1 MIYDALGMLPER
13 AFQRDARGH
22 ILPQS
27 GGGGSGPS
35 SQTIT
40 QTNIPEYARPY
51 AEEML
56 GQGQILTDT
65 TANPYQGYGGQRF
78 AGFSPMQAQAF
89 QNVAG
94 QQTAPQ
100 LTDASNLAYSGAQQ
114 GLGAQQNAMGLQ
126 GAAAG
131 YGQAGAGYGG
141 AASTLG
147 LAGAQQAMMDANRAQ
162 RGAQMY
168 GGMGA
173 GFGSQGAMTAAQSQ
187 RAAEGQADMYGQMG
201 AGFGAV
207 GAGIAP
213 QAQQYG
219 ATAADIGM
227 TGMGYGAQGAGIG
240 GIGVQQAQQGF
251 GAGQQYAQQ
260 ATSPESMQS
269 YMSPYMQN
277 VVDQQQREAVRQSQI
292 QQQTTQSQAAQQ
304 GAFGGS
310 RSSILEAERQRNLGT
325 QLGDIQGAGLQNAF
339 QQAQQA
345 QQFGAGLG
353 IQGLQAGY
361 QGLQAGMAGTAQ
373 GMQGAQTGI
382 QGQQAGLQGLGEARQ
397 LYGLGMQG
405 AGLGLQGTGQRLA
418 AGQLGLQGTAQ
429 GIQGAQ
435 AGLQGVGQ
443 QISGAGLG
451 LEGTRT
457 GIAGQQAGMQGAQT
471 GLEGVGRATAAGQ
484 YGLSGAELGVRGAG
498 VLGGLGGQQ
507 FEQEMAATDAMQKYG
522 SLQQG
527 QQQQA
532 LDFAYQQEIARQQ
545 YPYQQ
550 LSYMSDLLRG
560 VPSTQSSQL
569 QYARQPDQ
577 TAQLLGAGL
586 SAYGAF
592 GRKEGGQIKSY
603 QQGGAVSPDAMSE
616 MPFQTLPPKLRRL
629 SDTQLA
635 AYARGVK
642 DAITLSAVQNEVQR
656 RAKMRGPG
664 AQMPAD
670 TTAAEVAK
678 RAEAASLGRPRVS
691 MAGGGIVALAPGGS
705 PGTAEQLANQFN
717 QYLNKMGGAYAGD
730 TPPPPP
736 SPIAPPPPPPAPLP
750 AGSIANPEIADQ
762 AGSMLPNRGQPPAP
776 SPVNQKPGGIM
787 QASQVATPSVSA
799 FDQFK
804 ASIPRG
810 EMEPAQQTLLKDMQ
824 ARLEEKMG
832 RAEGQ
837 ENTSIYD
844 ALLTA
849 GLAMM
854 GGTSLAD
861 GIARAAQTG
870 GATFLAGKKDAQ
882 KAVETA
888 ENAEIAFRQYEME
901 VMKGNDKAA
910 ADLFDKFNK
919 NIIDLKQIDA
929 SYARTAAMGSDT
941 NITRL
946 LSQSRLLEEQINK
959 NNTAVRNNA
968 KYKGKLD
975 AFNKQMEQFPL
986 SASDQAK
993 YNTLLSDIA
1002 ADAADRNKS
1011 VQQQLDNV
1019 NSRITGS
1026 SGGSGDSGGSGGFT
1040 YRGTVESKE

>member
-1 MIYDALGMLPER
+1 MLQSSRTFLHLGIPELDTR
-13 AFQRDARGH
+13 AFKKEGGRIKAY
-22 ILPQS
+22 IS
-27 GGGGSGPS
+27 SGGGSGPS

-65 TANPYQGYGGQRF
+65 TANPFQGYGGQRF

-100 LTDASNLAYSGAQQ
+100 LTDASNLAYTGAQQ

-147 LAGAQQAMMDANRAQ
+147 LAGAQQAMMDSNRAQ
-162 RGAQMY
+162 QGAQAY

-201 AGFGAV
+201 AGFGAA
-207 GAGIAP
+207 GAGMAP

-219 ATAADIGM
+219 GTAANIGM

-240 GIGVQQAQQGF
+240 SRGVSAAEQGF

-260 ATSPESMQS
+260 ATSPEATQA

-382 QGQQAGLQGLGEARQ
+382 QGQQAGLQGLGQAGQ

-435 AGLQGVGQ
+435 TGLQGVGQ

-484 YGLSGAELGVRGAG
+484 YGLSGAELGVRGAST
-498 VLGGLGGQQ
+498 LGALGGQQ
-507 FEQEMAATDAMQKYG
+507 FEQEMATTDAMQKYG

-592 GRKEGGQIKSY
+592 GRKEGGQVKSY
-603 QQGGAVSPDAMSE
+603 QAGGAVSPDAMSE

-656 RAKMRGPG
+656 RAKMREPG

-691 MAGGGIVALAPGGS
+691 MAGGGIVALSPGGS
-705 PGTAEQLANQFN
+705 TSFAAGLANQFN
-717 QYLNKMGGAYAGD
+717 NYLGQMGEAYAGN
-730 TPPPPP
+730 
-736 SPIAPPPPPPAPLP
+736 APPPPTPPAAVAPPRLP
-750 AGSIANPEIADQ
+750 EVLALPPEDPEVD
-762 AGSMLPNRGQPPAP
+762 SEVVDPMLAAARNKQDAP
-776 SPVNQKPGGIM
+776 TAP
-787 QASQVATPSVSA
+787 TRPSSRSLMPST
-799 FDQFK
+799 FEQFK
-804 ASIPRG
+804 ASIPKG
-810 EMEPAQQTLLKDMQ
+810 EMDPAQQSILNDMQ
-824 ARLEEKMG
+824 ARLEDKMG

-837 ENTSIYD
+837 ENTAVYD

-882 KAVETA
+882 KAVDSASDA
-888 ENAEIAFRQYEME
+888 EMSFRKYELAL
-901 VMKGNDKAA
+901 MKGNDKAA
-910 ADLFDKFNK
+910 ADLFNQFTK
-919 NIIDLKQIDA
+919 NALDLYDIDSRAASAARAASAGGGDAESNRLMTQARLIESQMDRSKQ
-929 SYARTAAMGSDT
+929 
-941 NITRL
+941 
-946 LSQSRLLEEQINK
+946 
-959 NNTAVRNNA
+959 AVANQA
-968 KYKGKLD
+968 KYKTKLD
-975 AFNKQMEQFPL
+975 AFKKQMEMGVL
-986 SASDQAK
+986 STTDRAR
-993 YNTLLSDIA
+993 YNTLISEIETETEN
-1002 ADAADRNKS
+1002 RNKNL
-1011 VQQQLDNV
+1011 QTQLDNV
-1019 NSRITGS
+1019 YGNLT
-1026 SGGSGDSGGSGGFT
+1026 GDSGGFKVIGQKSPN
-1040 YRGTVESKE
+1040 